1 MLMRTE
7 DMNKENASSRG
18 KTTGSYALS
27 DNNLDK
33 EKLEFT
39 KIGKQKLLEITIPVY
54 NEEETIFSQ
63 IEHLYSYLD
72 NLGSSIRIV
81 VLIAD
86 NGSTDKTPLVIE
98 QLQKK
103 FIGLKSL
110 RTEKPGVG
118 NALKISWRE
127 SSADYVGYMDLDF
140 STSLEHL
147 KEVINIL
154 NSNEAEIVAGSR
166 WLKGSVVKNR
176 SIKRG
181 VSSYTFNKLMQHRFT
196 GALSDSMC
204 GFKFMKKSL
213 FDKIDTD
220 FEMND
225 EWFFSAELM
234 IFADLLKRSRV
245 EIPVLWNDDKNS
257 KVKIP
262 RLTIK
267 YLKAMSLLEKKIA
280 KFKFINMDKPQDVRE
295 NIKESHKIE
304 VVALGE
310 DLNTLNLK
318 SSSINT
324 CEETIAL
331 DSINHPFLILGTA
344 NWGITVDKETAYKIT
359 QAYYQNGF
367 SYIDTSINYPI
378 DKNQENFSMALS
390 WLYEFRKDFPKIK
403 VYVKVCSATNEGDE
417 NHIINASYLELLN
430 SYLEKRFE
438 SNYLGLGI
446 HWDNRENIESTNTD
460 QENIITLLEKY
471 SKKGLIVGLSG
482 VKKLSNYNKGKNPW
496 LLQIKY
502 GASDTIKIRDELRGV
517 SHIYAYGV
525 WKSTNKN
532 IKDKKNNIAGLDSS
546 FKNDVEVENLKN
558 KMKEVLANGYCGVMF
573 GVSSKEQLKVWLE
586 SYASLMSEIG
596 MGE

>member
-1 MLMRTE
+1 MKSE
-7 DMNKENASSRG
+7 DINKENSSSGG
-18 KTTGSYALS
+18 KTTGSDALT
-27 DNNLDK
+27 DNKLDSGK
-33 EKLEFT
+33 SEFAN
-39 KIGKQKLLEITIPVY
+39 IGKLKMLEITIPVY
-54 NEEETIFSQ
+54 NEELTIFSQ

-72 NLGSSIRIV
+72 TLESSLKIV
-81 VLIAD
+81 VVIAD
-86 NGSTDKTPLVIE
+86 NGSTDKTTLIVE

-103 FIGLKSL
+103 FLELKSI
-110 RTEKPGVG
+110 RTERPGVG

-147 KEVINIL
+147 KEVIIIL
-154 NSNEAEIVAGSR
+154 NSNEADIVAGSR
-166 WLKGSVVKNR
+166 WLPGSVVKNR

-181 VSSYTFNKLMQHRFT
+181 VSSYTFNKLMQKRFD

-213 FDKIDTD
+213 FDKIDSV

-234 IFADLLKRSRV
+234 VFADLLEKRRV

-262 RLTIK
+262 KLAMK
-267 YLKAMSLLEKKIA
+267 YLKAMSLLEKKIL
-280 KFKFINMDKPQDVRE
+280 KFRVENKKMSQVVRE
-295 NIKESHKIE
+295 NIKENLKVE
-304 VVALGE
+304 VVALRE
-310 DLNTLNLK
+310 DLNTITSK
-318 SSSINT
+318 SSSSNI
-324 CEETIAL
+324 CEEKIGIT
-331 DSINHPFLILGTA
+331 SINHPFLILGTA
-344 NWGITVDKETAYKIT
+344 NWGLTVDKETAYKIIH
-359 QAYYQNGF
+359 AYYQNGF
-367 SYIDTSINYPI
+367 RHIDTSINYPI

-390 WLYEFRKDFPKIK
+390 WLYEFRIDFPKIK

-438 SNYLGLGI
+438 SNYLGLGV
-446 HWDNRENIESTNTD
+446 HWDNRENFENTKTD

-482 VKKLSNYNKGKNPW
+482 VKKLSNYNAGKNPW
-496 LLQIKY
+496 LLQSMY
-502 GASDTIKIRDELRGV
+502 GASDTNKIREELRGV

-525 WKSTNKN
+525 WKSTKIQLKDEKN
-532 IKDKKNNIAGLDSS
+532 IEAGLDSIVK
-546 FKNDVEVENLKN
+546 FDVEVENLKN
-558 KMKEVLANGYCGVMF
+558 KMIEVLANGYCGVIF
-573 GVSSKEQLKVWLE
+573 GVSSKEQLRVWME
-586 SYASLMSEIG
+586 SYASLMGKIG
-596 MGE
+596 MEK

>member
-1 MLMRTE
+1 MKSE
-7 DMNKENASSRG
+7 DMKRKNELNPNHAPVTDAS
-18 KTTGSYALS
+18 GSNNS
-27 DNNLDK
+27 DS
-33 EKLEFT
+33 EKLEFA
-39 KIGKQKLLEITIPVY
+39 KIGKLKVLEITIPVY

-63 IEHLYSYLD
+63 IEHLHSYLD
-72 NLGSSIRIV
+72 ALDSSLKIEV
-81 VLIAD
+81 VIAD

-103 FIGLKSL
+103 FIGLKSI

-118 NALKISWRE
+118 NALKISWRK

-140 STSLEHL
+140 STSLDHL
-147 KEVINIL
+147 KEVILIL
-154 NSNEAEIVAGSR
+154 SSNKADIVAGSR

-181 VSSYTFNKLMQHRFT
+181 VSSYTFNKLMQQRFD

-204 GFKFMKKSL
+204 GFKFMKKSV
-213 FDKIDTD
+213 FDTIDSV
-220 FEMND
+220 FEMNN

-234 IFADLLKRSRV
+234 VFADLLEKRRV
-245 EIPVLWNDDKNS
+245 EIPVLWNDDKSS

-262 RLTIK
+262 KLAMK
-267 YLKAMSLLEKKIA
+267 YLKAISLLEKKIL
-280 KFKFINMDKPQDVRE
+280 KFRIENDGKPQDLRE
-295 NIKESHKIE
+295 NIKENLKVE
-304 VVALGE
+304 VVALSK
-310 DLNTLNLK
+310 DLNTITSK
-318 SSSINT
+318 SSSSNI
-324 CEETIAL
+324 CEEKIGA

-344 NWGITVDKETAYKIT
+344 NWGINIDKETAYKIT

-367 SYIDTSINYPI
+367 RYIDTSINYPI

-390 WLYEFRKDFPKIK
+390 WLYEFKKDFPKIK

-446 HWDNRENIESTNTD
+446 HWDNRENFANTNID

-471 SKKGLIVGLSG
+471 SEKGLIVGLSG

-496 LLQIKY
+496 LLQSKY
-502 GASDTIKIRDELRGV
+502 GANDTSKIREELRGV

-532 IKDKKNNIAGLDSS
+532 IKDEKNNIAGLDSS
-546 FKNDVEVENLKN
+546 VKNEAEVENLKN
-558 KMKEVLANGYCGVMF
+558 KMKEVLANGYCGVIF
-573 GVSSKEQLKVWLE
+573 GVSSKEQLRVWME

-596 MGE
+596 IGE

>member
-1 MLMRTE
+1 MKTE
-7 DMNKENASSRG
+7 DMNKANPSSTS
-18 KTTGSYALS
+18 KKTGSYALS

-33 EKLEFT
+33 EKLEFA
-39 KIGKQKLLEITIPVY
+39 KIGKLKVLEITIPVF

-63 IEHLYSYLD
+63 IDHLYGYLD
-72 NLGSSIRIV
+72 TLESSLKIEV
-81 VLIAD
+81 VIAD
-86 NGSTDKTPLVIE
+86 NGSTDKTPLIIE

-103 FIGLKSL
+103 FLELKSI

-118 NALKISWRE
+118 NALKSSWRE
-127 SSADYVGYMDLDF
+127 SSADYIGYMDLDF

-147 KEVINIL
+147 KEVIIIL
-154 NSNEAEIVAGSR
+154 SSNEADIVAGSR

-181 VSSYTFNKLMQHRFT
+181 VSSYTFNKLMQQRFE

-213 FDKIDTD
+213 FEKIDSV
-220 FEMND
+220 FETND

-234 IFADLLKRSRV
+234 VFADLLEKRRV

-262 RLTIK
+262 KLAMK
-267 YLKAMSLLEKKIA
+267 YLKAMSILEKKIL
-280 KFKFINMDKPQDVRE
+280 KFRVENNGKPQDVRE
-295 NIKESHKIE
+295 KIKENLKVE
-304 VVALGE
+304 VVALSK
-310 DLNTLNLK
+310 DLNTITSK
-318 SSSINT
+318 SSSSNI
-324 CEETIAL
+324 CEEKIVT

-359 QAYYQNGF
+359 NSYYQNGF
-367 SYIDTSINYPI
+367 RYIDTSINYPI
-378 DKNQENFSMALS
+378 DTNQENFSMALS
-390 WLYEFRKDFPKIK
+390 WLYEFKKDFPKIK

-446 HWDNRENIESTNTD
+446 HWDNRENFESNNTD
-460 QENIITLLEKY
+460 QENIIMLLEKY

-482 VKKLSNYNKGKNPW
+482 VKKLSNYKEGKNPW
-496 LLQIKY
+496 LLQSKY
-502 GASDTIKIRDELRGV
+502 GVSDTSKIREELRGV

-525 WKSTNKN
+525 WKSTKNQLKDEKN
-532 IKDKKNNIAGLDSS
+532 IKAGLDSGI
-546 FKNDVEVENLKN
+546 KYDVEVENLKN
-558 KMKEVLANGYCGVMF
+558 KMIEVLANGYCGVIF
-573 GVSSKEQLKVWLE
+573 GVSNKEQLRVWMG
-586 SYASLMSEIG
+586 SYASLMDEIG
-596 MGE
+596 TEK